1 MDRYIQK
8 LTKRPRLSEDPSV
21 PVQSSST
28 TVATGSQSYIGD
40 VDEPNHE
47 SEERVEPSHGIF
59 LPHSNDP
66 VMDDY
71 EVDSR
76 DISHDAIEDEV
87 EPILPNVNFEQ
98 QSKALSGP
106 SDISTNPSQAP
117 VQPILQSYPKTMY
130 GSRARSFVS
139 TWYQGNTWMEYSQ
152 IKNQVFCFACRQ
164 FPSPRSTTGKDNEA
178 TYTAIGFSNWKKAQY
193 TDGGFSSHIL
203 STDQLK
209 AMDSWTKYKEMQAS
223 DPLCRCRVMCTKN
236 KLRRIDITL
245 KQ

>member
-87 EPILPNVNFEQ
+87 ELEFKAVIVLPTITHNYPYGNYVGN
-98 QSKALSGP
+98 
-106 SDISTNPSQAP
+106 AP
-117 VQPILQSYPKTMY
+117 V
-130 GSRARSFVS
+130 
-139 TWYQGNTWMEYSQ
+139 
-152 IKNQVFCFACRQ
+152 
-164 FPSPRSTTGKDNEA
+164 GK
-178 TYTAIGFSNWKKAQY
+178 
-193 TDGGFSSHIL
+193 
-203 STDQLK
+203 
-209 AMDSWTKYKEMQAS
+209 
-223 DPLCRCRVMCTKN
+223 V
-236 KLRRIDITL
+236 ITL
-245 KQ
+245 NT